1 MKGNNCVWKVS
12 EESRMTS
19 CTKMRERKNTEQ
31 SRNGKQ
37 SCRFVKKK
45 LCVGG
50 GGGIKLIKAGLD
62 LLKFSKNE
70 F

>member
-1 MKGNNCVWKVS
+1 
-12 EESRMTS
+12 MTS

-31 SRNGKQ
+31 NRNGKQ

-50 GGGIKLIKAGLD
+50 GGGIKLTKAGLD